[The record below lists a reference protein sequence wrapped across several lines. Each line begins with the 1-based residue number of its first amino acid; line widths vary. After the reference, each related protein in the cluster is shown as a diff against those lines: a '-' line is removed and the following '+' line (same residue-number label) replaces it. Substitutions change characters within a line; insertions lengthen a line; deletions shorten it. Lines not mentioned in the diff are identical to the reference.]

1 MTLALLEV
9 SRTEAPMNLQ
19 LDSNVARRN
28 EERRNLWNDNRVW
41 WINCLAI
48 ERYWFYAGKDLDVAR
63 GRRDQ
68 MLTAIVENW

>member
-1 MTLALLEV
+1 
-9 SRTEAPMNLQ
+9 MNLQ